1 MKSRSDITLYTEKGE
16 ELFMS
21 YGSHPNDFL
30 LVECEHRCLPCFDAI
45 LTSYEDGFFLDVNE
59 SDAIYLDDIVYTE
72 LTAAHKKELL
82 SRQLYGYKD
91 LKSPTAISWMLT
103 FDLATTK

>member
-30 LVECEHRCLPCFDAI
+30 LVECESSMSA
-45 LTSYEDGFFLDVNE
+45 
-59 SDAIYLDDIVYTE
+59 
-72 LTAAHKKELL
+72 
-82 SRQLYGYKD
+82 
-91 LKSPTAISWMLT
+91 ML
-103 FDLATTK
+103 